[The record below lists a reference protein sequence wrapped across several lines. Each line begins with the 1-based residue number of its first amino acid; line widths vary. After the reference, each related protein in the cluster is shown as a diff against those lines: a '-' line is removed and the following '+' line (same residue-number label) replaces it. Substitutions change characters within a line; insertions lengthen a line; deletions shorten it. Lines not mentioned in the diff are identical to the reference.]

1 VLGNSNL
8 LLKIEHVNDNSSSLK
23 VYLQK
28 IGLKK
33 KTEQELGSKINLQRI
48 ESKLKVEHVKNEST
62 SKIQIELYIQMV
74 KKYLDYH

>member
-1 VLGNSNL
+1 MLGNSNL